1 MSTLAQELMS
11 QSAAGR
17 FFNTK
22 QISKFSPA
30 EIRVAIQTLVAE
42 DRTEL
47 AYALGEAGLALY
59 PINEDI
65 LVITSLLSVMREDWS
80 HSVDLLTQLMEMQGN
95 QATVFTH
102 AMLIRALRCDLEL
115 AAALEAARVALTH
128 FPDHPELLKEYDAV
142 SGALGLRAV
151 EQ

>member
-1 MSTLAQELMS
+1 MS

-17 FFNTK
+17 FFSSK
-22 QISKFSPA
+22 QISQFAPA
-30 EIRVAIQTLVAE
+30 EIRVAIQALVAD

-59 PINEDI
+59 PASEDI

-80 HSVDLLTQLMEMQGN
+80 HAVDLLTQLMEMQGN

-115 AAALEAARVALTH
+115 AAALEASRVALTH

-142 SGALGLRAV
+142 SEVLGLRAV
-151 EQ
+151 EK

>member
-1 MSTLAQELMS
+1 MS

-17 FFNTK
+17 FFSSK
-22 QISKFSPA
+22 QISQFAPA
-30 EIRVAIQTLVAE
+30 EIRVAIQALVAD

-59 PINEDI
+59 PASEDI

-80 HSVDLLTQLMEMQGN
+80 HAVDLLTQLMEMQGN

-102 AMLIRALRCDLEL
+102 AMLIRSLRCDLEL
-115 AAALEAARVALTH
+115 AAALEASRVALTH

-142 SGALGLRAV
+142 SEVLGLRAV
-151 EQ
+151 EK